1 YIKMA
6 YSLYE
11 NEQEML
17 QKYMDEVM
25 MELKCERKNELNE
38 RCLEDSEEDNDSE
51 IDYLEESDHYT
62 ESEQSDD
69 EEQEQES
76 VQEESQSTLRRM
88 SGI

>member
-1 YIKMA
+1 MKNYRSRF
-6 YSLYE
+6 YRDSRVRCLYE

-25 MELKCERKNELNE
+25 MELECERKNELNE

-51 IDYLEESDHYT
+51 IDYLEES
-62 ESEQSDD
+62 
-69 EEQEQES
+69 
-76 VQEESQSTLRRM
+76 QSTLRRM

>member
-1 YIKMA
+1 MA
-6 YSLYE
+6 YSLYK

-25 MELKCERKNELNE
+25 MELECERKNELNE
-38 RCLEDSEEDNDSE
+38 RCLEDSEEDYDSE